1 VHDRAGLCEGTCQHV
16 WNYAY
21 ALPFLFP
28 ELERSLRENTIKY
41 GIDDDGKSTFR
52 LQLPIGRKR
61 GEYIACVDGQMG
73 EIIKCYRE
81 WKICGDTQWL
91 KAHSKAIF
99 SMLEFAWSKNN
110 PHAWDADRDGVIE
123 GRQHNTLDIEQFGAN
138 SWLQGFYL
146 LALECAVEMAEVLGE
161 NQRAE
166 MYKRLYEKGRAWTNE
181 HLFNGEYFGQKID
194 LSDKS
199 IVDKFSC
206 SEYYWND
213 EAEEIKYQIG
223 EGCIIDQML
232 ADWHSTIIG
241 KDEIF
246 DRDKKHKA
254 LESLYQYNYMPSV
267 RNLANTFRNFSL
279 NDEAGTIICSY
290 PNPKKTPTI
299 PILYSTETMTGF
311 EYALGG
317 LMLSQGFIAEGEEII
332 KAVRDRHDGEK
343 RNPWSEFECGHNYA
357 RSMASY
363 ALLLIYSGFSF
374 DMTKKYIGFH
384 PIKQG
389 DGNYFWS
396 VGNSYGTMQ
405 FTGTKQTLFVMGDA
419 LSLSSFGLKD
429 GKKIVSITVDGE
441 SIPFIQNKNILSFA
455 ERSVHSILTIRTESE
470 SCI

>member
-1 VHDRAGLCEGTCQHV
+1 
-16 WNYAY
+16 
-21 ALPFLFP
+21 
-28 ELERSLRENTIKY
+28 
-41 GIDDDGKSTFR
+41 
-52 LQLPIGRKR
+52 
-61 GEYIACVDGQMG
+61 
-73 EIIKCYRE
+73 
-81 WKICGDTQWL
+81 
-91 KAHSKAIF
+91 
-99 SMLEFAWSKNN
+99 
-110 PHAWDADRDGVIE
+110 
-123 GRQHNTLDIEQFGAN
+123 
-138 SWLQGFYL
+138 
-146 LALECAVEMAEVLGE
+146 
-161 NQRAE
+161 
-166 MYKRLYEKGRAWTNE
+166 
-181 HLFNGEYFGQKID
+181 
-194 LSDKS
+194 
-199 IVDKFSC
+199 
-206 SEYYWND
+206 
-213 EAEEIKYQIG
+213 
-223 EGCIIDQML
+223 
-232 ADWHSTIIG
+232 
-241 KDEIF
+241 
-246 DRDKKHKA
+246 
-254 LESLYQYNYMPSV
+254 MPSV

-279 NDEAGTIICSY
+279 NDEAGTVICSY
-290 PNPKKTPTI
+290 PNHKKTPTI

-405 FTGTKQTLFVMGDA
+405 FTGTKQTLSVMGDA